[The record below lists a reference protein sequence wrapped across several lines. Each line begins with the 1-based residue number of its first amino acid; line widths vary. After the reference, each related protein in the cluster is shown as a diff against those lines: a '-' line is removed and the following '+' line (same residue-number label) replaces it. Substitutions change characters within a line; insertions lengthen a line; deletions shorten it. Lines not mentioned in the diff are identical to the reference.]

1 MSEPALER
9 RVTVV
14 ETRLETL
21 MVGRACGL
29 FALAQQFHTMNER
42 MNDIRAWLIA
52 LTALAGLQ
60 FTAMLTLAI
69 LVLRR

>member
-1 MSEPALER
+1 MAEPALES

-21 MVGRACGL
+21 MET
-29 FALAQQFHTMNER
+29 LAQQLHTMNER